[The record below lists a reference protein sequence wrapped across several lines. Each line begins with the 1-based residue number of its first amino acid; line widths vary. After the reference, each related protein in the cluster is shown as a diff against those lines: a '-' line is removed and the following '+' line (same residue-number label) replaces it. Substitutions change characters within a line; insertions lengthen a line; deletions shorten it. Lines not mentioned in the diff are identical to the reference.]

1 MPDKIRLTRELLKRC
16 LNEGL
21 VTYAGMLKSDPEA
34 ARAVEEN
41 PGTREWMGND
51 GKWTRDRYGD
61 APSGYL
67 GLAHR
72 LSPDTKPGPDYT
84 DVPVVDCPRDG
95 GVYGYM
101 APKEI
106 SSFQFVRPIGY
117 AISTVGFEG
126 YVYGGKD
133 ADGEPVVRKRLDL
146 DYGVPTHVRFR
157 V

>member
-1 MPDKIRLTRELLKRC
+1 MPDKIRLTKELLKRC

-34 ARAVEEN
+34 ARAIEEN
-41 PGTREWMGND
+41 PDTREWLDHG
-51 GKWTRDRYGD
+51 GKWTRDRYD
-61 APSGYL
+61 DVYP

-84 DVPVVDCPRDG
+84 DVPVVDCSRDG
-95 GVYGYM
+95 GMYGYM

-126 YVYGGKD
+126 YVYGDKD
-133 ADGEPVVRKRLDL
+133 ADGKPVVRKQLDL

>member
-1 MPDKIRLTRELLKRC
+1 MPDKIRLTKELLKRC

-21 VTYAGMLKSDPEA
+21 VTYVGMLKSDPEA
-34 ARAVEEN
+34 ARAIEEN
-41 PGTREWMGND
+41 PGTREWLDTG
-51 GKWTRDRYGD
+51 GKWTRGG
-61 APSGYL
+61 APSGCPS
-67 GLAHR
+67 LAYR

-84 DVPVVDCPRDG
+84 DVPVVDCSQDG
-95 GVYGYM
+95 GMYGYM

-106 SSFQFVRPIGY
+106 SSFRFVRPIGY

-126 YVYGGKD
+126 YVYGDKD
-133 ADGEPVVRKRLDL
+133 ADGKPVVRKRLDL